1 MTNSINKKDYIKRSF
16 YLLGILFIILIWYIG
31 FLSFDN
37 DFIVPSINQTINSLE
52 KLFIDSYTYKVLFA
66 TLLRLFISISVC
78 FILGVILAC
87 LSKIYYQFKSFIKP
101 IITLLKT
108 LPITVLIVL
117 LLVALSSDSLYYIV
131 GVVVLPII
139 YEATIN
145 GLDSIDNNIVDAVK
159 LESNINVDVVKK
171 IYLPLTLPYIFTS
184 LLQSFGLGLK
194 VLVMAE
200 FISNTKHSIGY
211 EIILYKDFYND
222 MSFVYAWSIILIFF
236 VLIVDF
242 IISKIKAKSLV

>member
-1 MTNSINKKDYIKRSF
+1 MKNSIVKNCYLNRSF
-16 YLLGILFIILIWYIG
+16 YLLGILAIFGIWHLG

-37 DFIVPSINQTINSLE
+37 DFIIPSISQTIDSLKE
-52 KLFIDSYTYKVLFA
+52 LLADSYTYKVLGY
-66 TLLRLFISISVC
+66 TLSRLFISISIC
-78 FILGVILAC
+78 FVLGIILAS
-87 LSKIYYQFKSFIKP
+87 LSKMFNPFKSFVKP

-108 LPITVLIVL
+108 LPIAVVIVL
-117 LLVALSSDSLYYIV
+117 LLVLLTQNSLYYIV

-145 GLDSIDNNIVDAVK
+145 GLDSIDSNIVDAVK
-159 LESNINVDVVKK
+159 LDSNLNAEVVGK

-184 LLQSFGLGLK
+184 LLQSVGLGLK

-211 EIILYKDFYND
+211 EIMFYKDFANE
-222 MSFVYAWSIILIFF
+222 MSFVYAWSIILVIF
-236 VLIVDF
+236 VILVDWM
-242 IISKIKAKSLV
+242 INKMKKYSLT